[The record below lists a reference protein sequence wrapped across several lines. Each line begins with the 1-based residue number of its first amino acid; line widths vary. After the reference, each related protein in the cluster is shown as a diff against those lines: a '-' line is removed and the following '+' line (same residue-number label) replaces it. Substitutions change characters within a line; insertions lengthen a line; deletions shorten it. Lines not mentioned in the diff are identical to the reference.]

1 MADFDFIQFK
11 LPAKPEYV
19 GVIRLTL
26 SGIANRMGFTYEAI
40 EDLKIAISE
49 ATTNVV
55 SHAYENEYSGELN
68 IGFAVHSDRLEV
80 MVSDQGTGFDL
91 QEVRERIGPVRK
103 REEVQPVSEL
113 REGGF
118 GLFLINTL
126 MDEVQINNEY
136 GVMVLMTKY
145 LNEAEVDLNDSV
157 PTT

>member
-1 MADFDFIQFK
+1 MGNFDFIQFK

-40 EDLKIAISE
+40 EDLKIAVSE

-55 SHAYENEYSGELN
+55 SHAYENEHSGELN
-68 IGFAVHSDRLEV
+68 IGFAVHTDRLEV

-91 QEVRERIGPVRK
+91 KEVRERIGPVK
-103 REEVQPVSEL
+103 KKEESQSVSEL

-145 LNEAEVDLNDSV
+145 LDEAEVDINDSV

>member
-1 MADFDFIQFK
+1 MTAFDFIQFK

-26 SGIANRMGFTYEAI
+26 SGVANRMGFSYEAI

-68 IGFAVHSDRLEV
+68 IGFAIYEDRLEV

-91 QEVRERIGPVRK
+91 QEVKERIGPVSRK
-103 REEVQPVSEL
+103 EEMKPVADL

-145 LNEAEVDLNDSV
+145 LDEAEVDINDSV
-157 PTT
+157 PST

>member
-145 LNEAEVDLNDSV
+145 LDEAEVDINDRV

>member
-68 IGFAVHSDRLEV
+68 IGFAIHSDRLEV

>member
-1 MADFDFIQFK
+1 MANFDFIQFK

-26 SGIANRMGFTYEAI
+26 SGIANRMGFTYETI
-40 EDLKIAISE
+40 EDLKIAVSE

-55 SHAYENEYSGELN
+55 SHAYENEHSGELN

-91 QEVRERIGPVRK
+91 QDVRERIGPVRK
-103 REEVQPVSEL
+103 KEDSQSVSEL

-126 MDEVQINNEY
+126 MDEVQINNDY

-145 LNEAEVDLNDSV
+145 LDEAEVDLNDSI
-157 PTT
+157 PTK